1 MKLVKFDE
9 KDFVDEEFEMLALLN
24 IEFEEEERWITGK
37 IERTKANGMDV
48 CCRIYDYYIDD
59 YDIIPLAN
67 SKIKFY
73 VSLD

>member
-9 KDFVDEEFEMLALLN
+9 KDFVDEEFEMLSLLN
-24 IEFEEEERWITGK
+24 IGFGEEERWVTGK
-37 IERTKANGMDV
+37 IERSEKTGMDV
-48 CCRIYDYYIDD
+48 WCRIYDYYRDD